1 MAGAVFRL
9 KRHTPGKGTARENAV
24 IKLISRTNAML
35 GRLRINLRSAFV
47 NNAGLS
53 LKQNVATRILFF
65 VASLVLISGN
75 EFRSIKQIA
84 TVSI

>member
-1 MAGAVFRL
+1 
-9 KRHTPGKGTARENAV
+9 
-24 IKLISRTNAML
+24 ML